1 MTPAPPMTV
10 GIYGK
15 WGRGKTSV
23 MRLLRG
29 QLADEA
35 ATRNVGTSDALCHI
49 CTGTNRSAIRD
60 LRDWRGGSDDTNA
73 LSLNDFRRIWRPR
86 RSNIRSLFCGLE
98 NRCTRER
105 TVGSNPIPSAT
116 LKSLLC
122 RSYSGHSMDSN
133 LSRNFRGLRLMRP
146 AVVAC

>member
-1 MTPAPPMTV
+1 MNLEEARFGRVELVNALVGFVCDSHLDTPMTV

-86 RSNIRSLFCGLE
+86 RTNIRSLFCGLA
-98 NRCTRER
+98 NRCALTR
-105 TVGSNPIPSAT
+105 TVGSNPTPST
-116 LKSLLC
+116 I
-122 RSYSGHSMDSN
+122 
-133 LSRNFRGLRLMRP
+133 FFP
-146 AVVAC
+146 P